1 MKSRFVIA
9 MLAVLVCP
17 ISAIAVPP
25 KASTGKADINWPA
38 WRGPLATGVAPK
50 ASPPI
55 EWSEEKNIR
64 WKVEIPG
71 RGHATPIVW
80 GDRVIIQTAVETQKG
95 PKQAS
100 ADVSH
105 FASYQPESRQP
116 GERRGRRGGF
126 SRRERSAPKHFFEF
140 RVLSIDRKSG
150 KTAWATTVREEL
162 PHEAGHGDAS
172 QVSNSPITDG
182 EHIYAYFGSRGL
194 YCLTM
199 DGKIK
204 WRADFGHMTTRN
216 EFGEGSSPAL
226 YGDTIVVCW
235 DHEGEDFLV
244 ALDKRTG
251 KERWRTARDE
261 ATSWTTPIVVEA
273 DGKPQVVAVA
283 SNFIRAYDLATGKEI
298 WRCSGMTA
306 NTIPSP
312 MVDGDLLYAI
322 SGFRGAAALAIRYE
336 SAKDDIT
343 DSPAIAWKYDR
354 DTPYVPSASIYNGR
368 LYFIDNNKP
377 ILSCLDAKTGKPVFE
392 KQRLPGI
399 DGIYSSILCAS
410 GHVYVVGRNG
420 TAIVLNGGA
429 KFEIVA
435 TNKLDDEF
443 DASPAAVGGEL
454 YLRGTKH
461 LYCIAAK

>member
-1 MKSRFVIA
+1 MNPRIVIA
-9 MLAVLVCP
+9 SLIVLVCT
-17 ISAIAVPP
+17 ITAIAAPP
-25 KASTGKADINWPA
+25 KGKADTSWPA

-50 ASPPI
+50 AKPPT

-71 RGHATPIVW
+71 RGHATPIIW
-80 GDRVIIQTAVETQKG
+80 GDRVIIQTAVETEKG

-100 ADVSH
+100 IGQPH
-105 FASYQPESRQP
+105 FANQQPP
-116 GERRGRRGGF
+116 GEGGRRRRGGGF
-126 SRRERSAPKHFFEF
+126 GRRNREAPKHLFEF
-140 RVLSIDRKSG
+140 RVLSIDRKTG
-150 KTAWATTVREEL
+150 KTIWSTTVREEL

-172 QVSNSPITDG
+172 QASNSPVTDG
-182 EHIYAYFGSRGL
+182 EHIYAFFGSRGL

-199 DGKIK
+199 DGGVK
-204 WRADFGHMTTRN
+204 WKAEFGQMKTRN

-235 DHEGEDFLV
+235 DHEGEDFIV
-244 ALDKRTG
+244 ALNKKTG
-251 KERWRTARDE
+251 KEKWRIPRDE
-261 ATSWTTPIVVEA
+261 STSWTTPIVIEA
-273 DGKPQVVAVA
+273 NGKPQVVTIAT
-283 SNFIRAYDLATGKEI
+283 NFIRAYDLSTGKEI

-343 DSPAIAWKYDR
+343 DSPAIAWKYDK
-354 DTPYVPSASIYNGR
+354 DTPYVPSAAIYKGR

-377 ILSCLDAKTGKPVFE
+377 ILSCLDAKTGKAAYE

-399 DGIYSSILCAS
+399 DSIYSSILCAG

-420 TAIVLNGGA
+420 TAIVLKDGS

-435 TNKLDDEF
+435 TNKLDDGF
-443 DASPAAVGGEL
+443 DASPAAVGNEL